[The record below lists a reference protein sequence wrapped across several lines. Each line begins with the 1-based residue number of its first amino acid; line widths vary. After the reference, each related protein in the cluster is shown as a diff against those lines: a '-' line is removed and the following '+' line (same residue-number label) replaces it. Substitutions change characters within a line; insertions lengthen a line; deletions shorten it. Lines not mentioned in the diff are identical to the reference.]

1 MAEWR
6 CCLSRRVLFIC
17 NEPRKKGT
25 VFCAGT
31 LYSLKLSFAPCPIEY
46 VDSRRIYLLPAVSG
60 SGHPKRAYHVVLN
73 LTYHVQ
79 NFPKLTAA
87 FISLSLF
94 LNRPWHCHTASWSKP
109 IIWHLARRSKP
120 LPKLQNA
127 CHAPSCSKSVT
138 PPESC
143 LPRARGLWNG
153 WRLSECVRISSVCA
167 LIICLHAAIEV
178 EVQRLQAIK
187 KGSCST
193 VRTGFAGGLRQGID
207 VDERT
212 RHFFVSG

>member
-1 MAEWR
+1 MAEWL

-17 NEPRKKGT
+17 NEPRKRGT

-31 LYSLKLSFAPCPIEY
+31 LYSQVKLCSLSQRIRRLKENISFANSFRVTTPKTSI
-46 VDSRRIYLLPAVSG
+46 SRGLEPHVS
-60 SGHPKRAYHVVLN
+60 RD
-73 LTYHVQ
+73 LT
-79 NFPKLTAA
+79 KLTVA
-87 FISLSLF
+87 FISHSLF

-167 LIICLHAAIEV
+167 FIICLHAAIEV